1 MQTAIFPD
9 KIVLTGS
16 DEFDDKRL
24 NSMMQL

>member
-16 DEFDDKRL
+16 DEFDDNRMK
-24 NSMMQL
+24 SMMQL